1 MQSSGKNNF
10 DLSSLKVGFIL
21 PAFNEYE
28 NIFILLKQIESI
40 FDNKSIIIIDDST
53 NDSIKNKISS
63 KEDILYV
70 KRESRLGRGSAVLHG
85 LKTLLENK
93 EIDFFVEIDSDLS
106 EHPNQ
111 LPGMIR
117 FFLNNKLDLLV
128 ASRYLE
134 GSEIINWPLRRRL
147 FSFLANKL
155 AKFLLKVP
163 VSDYTNGF
171 RIYSNKAASHV
182 VNSCG
187 KIGSGFIVLSE
198 TLVELHIN
206 NFKIRDIKTKMI
218 NRVTGKSSVNLKLVF
233 ESLFG
238 LIKLYLNNREKIKFA
253 HKANLIK

>member
-1 MQSSGKNNF
+1 MQSSEKNNF

-28 NIFILLKQIESI
+28 NIFILLRQIESI

-53 NDSIKNKISS
+53 NDNIKNKISL
-63 KEDILYV
+63 KKDVLYI
-70 KRESRLGRGSAVLHG
+70 KRQSRLGRGSAVLHG
-85 LKTLLENK
+85 LKTLLKNK
-93 EIDFFVEIDSDLS
+93 EINLFVEMDTDLS
-106 EHPNQ
+106 EHPKE
-111 LPGMIR
+111 LPNMIR
-117 FFLNNKLDLLV
+117 CFLDNKLDLLV

-134 GSEIINWPLRRRL
+134 GSEIVNWPLRRRF

-171 RIYSNKAASHV
+171 RIYSNKAANHV
-182 VNSCG
+182 VVNCG
-187 KIGSGFIVLSE
+187 KIGSGFILLSE

-233 ESLFG
+233 
-238 LIKLYLNNREKIKFA
+238 
-253 HKANLIK
+253 

>member
-1 MQSSGKNNF
+1 MQSSSKNNI

-40 FDNKSIIIIDDST
+40 FNNKSIIIIDDST
-53 NDSIKNKISS
+53 NDDIKDKISS
-63 KEDILYV
+63 REDILYV
-70 KRESRLGRGSAVLHG
+70 KRESRLGRGSAVIHG
-85 LKTLLENK
+85 LKTLLKNK
-93 EIDFFVEIDSDLS
+93 KIDFFVEIDTDLS
-106 EHPNQ
+106 EHPDQ
-111 LPGMIR
+111 LPDMIK
-117 FFLNNKLDLLV
+117 FFLDNKLDLLV
-128 ASRYLE
+128 ASRYLK
-134 GSEIINWPLRRRL
+134 GSEIINWPLRIRL

-171 RIYSNKAASHV
+171 RIYSSKAATHV
-182 VNSCG
+182 VNNCG

-198 TLVELHIN
+198 TLVQLHIN

-218 NRVTGKSSVNLKLVF
+218 NRVTGKSSVNLKLVL

-238 LIKLYLNNREKIKFA
+238 LIKLYLNNRKKIKFV
-253 HKANLIK
+253 HKTNLIK

>member
-1 MQSSGKNNF
+1 MQSSDINNF
-10 DLSSLKVGFIL
+10 DLTSLKVGFIL

-53 NDSIKNKISS
+53 NDNIKKKISS
-63 KEDILYV
+63 REDILYV

-85 LKTLLENK
+85 LKKLLENK
-93 EIDFFVEIDSDLS
+93 EIDFFVEIDTDLS

-111 LPGMIR
+111 LPEMIR
-117 FFLNNKLDLLV
+117 FFLDNKIDLLV
-128 ASRYLE
+128 ASRYLK
-134 GSEIINWPLRRRL
+134 GSEIINWPLKRRA
-147 FSFLANKL
+147 FSFLANNL

-198 TLVELHIN
+198 TLVELHVN
-206 NFKIRDIKTKMI
+206 NFKIRDIKTKMV
-218 NRVTGKSSVNLKLVF
+218 NRITGKSSVNLKLVF

-238 LIKLYLNNREKIKFA
+238 LLKLYFNNRKKIKFA
-253 HKANLIK
+253 NKTNLAK